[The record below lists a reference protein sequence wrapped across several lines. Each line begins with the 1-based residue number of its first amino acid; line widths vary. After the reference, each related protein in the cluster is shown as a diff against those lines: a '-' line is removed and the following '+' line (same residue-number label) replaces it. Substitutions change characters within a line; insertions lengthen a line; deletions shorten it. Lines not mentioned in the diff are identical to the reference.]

1 MYKSVRTNDTD
12 LLKFYLQT
20 QIAIVMRIV
29 VIIIKTT
36 KKLLIAYIQCI
47 NEWKTETKREQRKDQ
62 LQAKGGLKRHQRVS
76 AFDTD
81 STKLVHHYFKRT

>member
-1 MYKSVRTNDTD
+1 MMN
-12 LLKFYLQT
+12 
-20 QIAIVMRIV
+20 V

-47 NEWKTETKREQRKDQ
+47 NEWKTKTKREQKKHQ
-62 LQAKGGLKRHQRVS
+62 LLAKGGLKRHHRVS
-76 AFDTD
+76 AFDTGS